1 MSARR
6 RVLVESMMSN
16 QWMESAIFSV
26 GRGWPDICKKYYLCK
41 LIYIAKIVQKL
52 MKTKSEVGVIADAML
67 EKKAQ
72 DVVSLDLTKIGT
84 AIADHFV
91 ICNADSTT
99 QVVAISD
106 NVEEMMEKEYG
117 RSVLRKQGRE
127 NAFWIILDYS
137 DIVVHIFKTDQR
149 LFYRLED
156 LWADAVKTTYTDS
169 KD

>member
-1 MSARR
+1 
-6 RVLVESMMSN
+6 
-16 QWMESAIFSV
+16 
-26 GRGWPDICKKYYLCK
+26 
-41 LIYIAKIVQKL
+41 

-106 NVEEMMEKEYG
+106 YVEEMMEKEYG

-169 KD
+169 EA

>member
-1 MSARR
+1 MN
-6 RVLVESMMSN
+6 E
-16 QWMESAIFSV
+16 
-26 GRGWPDICKKYYLCK
+26 
-41 LIYIAKIVQKL
+41 
-52 MKTKSEVGVIADAML
+52 KSEVGVIAEAML

-72 DVVSLDLTKIGT
+72 DVVSLDLTRIGT

-106 NVEEMMEKEYG
+106 YVEEMMEKEFD

-149 LFYRLED
+149 LFSRSGSRSRCCSRMTASGGCVSRVAVSTGF
-156 LWADAVKTTYTDS
+156 LWSICSFCWGWPICGRPPARPIRSSASGWMSRTACW
-169 KD
+169 

>member
-1 MSARR
+1 M
-6 RVLVESMMSN
+6 
-16 QWMESAIFSV
+16 
-26 GRGWPDICKKYYLCK
+26 
-41 LIYIAKIVQKL
+41 
-52 MKTKSEVGVIADAML
+52 KSEVSVIAEAML

-72 DVVSLDLTKIGT
+72 EVVSLDLTKIGT

-106 NVEEMMEKEYG
+106 YVEEMMEKECG
-117 RSVLRKQGRE
+117 RSPMRKQGRE

-156 LWADAVKTTYTDS
+156 LWADSVKTAYSD
-169 KD
+169 KEA

>member
-1 MSARR
+1 MNMNDEIR
-6 RVLVESMMSN
+6 
-16 QWMESAIFSV
+16 
-26 GRGWPDICKKYYLCK
+26 
-41 LIYIAKIVQKL
+41 
-52 MKTKSEVGVIADAML
+52 VIADAML

-72 DVVSLDLTKIGT
+72 DVVSLDLTRIGT

-106 NVEEMMEKEYG
+106 AVEEQMEKKCD
-117 RSVLRKQGRE
+117 RSVVRKQGRE

-156 LWADAVKTTYTDS
+156 LWADAVKTTYSDE
-169 KD
+169 KA

>member
-1 MSARR
+1 M
-6 RVLVESMMSN
+6 
-16 QWMESAIFSV
+16 
-26 GRGWPDICKKYYLCK
+26 G
-41 LIYIAKIVQKL
+41 
-52 MKTKSEVGVIADAML
+52 SEIKVIADAML

-84 AIADHFV
+84 AIADDFV

-106 NVEEMMEKEYG
+106 NVEEKMEAVCD
-117 RSVLRKQGRE
+117 RSPLRKQGRE
-127 NAFWIILDYS
+127 NAFWVILDYG

-156 LWADAVKTTYTDS
+156 LWADAVKTTYTDEEDG
-169 KD
+169 K

>member
-1 MSARR
+1 
-6 RVLVESMMSN
+6 
-16 QWMESAIFSV
+16 
-26 GRGWPDICKKYYLCK
+26 
-41 LIYIAKIVQKL
+41 
-52 MKTKSEVGVIADAML
+52 MKSKNEVGVIADAML

-91 ICNADSTT
+91 ICHADSTT

-106 NVEEMMEKEYG
+106 YVEEMMEKECD

-127 NAFWIILDYS
+127 NAFWVILDYG
-137 DIVVHIFKTDQR
+137 DIVVHVFQTDQR

-156 LWADAVKTTYTDS
+156 LWADAVKTSFNDP
-169 KD
+169 KA

>member
-1 MSARR
+1 MK
-6 RVLVESMMSN
+6 
-16 QWMESAIFSV
+16 SAIFSV
-26 GRGWPDICKKYYLCK
+26 GCGWPDICKKMYLCK

>member
-1 MSARR
+1 
-6 RVLVESMMSN
+6 
-16 QWMESAIFSV
+16 
-26 GRGWPDICKKYYLCK
+26 
-41 LIYIAKIVQKL
+41 
-52 MKTKSEVGVIADAML
+52 MKNEVSVIAEAML

-72 DVVSLDLTKIGT
+72 DVISLDLTKIGT
-84 AIADHFV
+84 AVADHFV

-106 NVEEMMEKEYG
+106 YVEEMMEKTCD
-117 RSVLRKQGRE
+117 RSALRKQGRE

-156 LWADAVKTTYTDS
+156 LWADSVKTPYSDPEA
-169 KD
+169 